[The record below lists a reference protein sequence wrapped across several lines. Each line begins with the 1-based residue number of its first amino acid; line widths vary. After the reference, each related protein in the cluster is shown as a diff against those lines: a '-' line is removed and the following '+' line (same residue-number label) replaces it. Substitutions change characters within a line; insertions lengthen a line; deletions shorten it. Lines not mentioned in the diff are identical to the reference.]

1 MRDVDRRASVSRRAF
16 LRDSATVVPAAAAA
30 AAGLTISASSTWAQ
44 AATNLRPATMA
55 TLARAARDIYPHDSF
70 PDSLYMVAVGGY
82 DAKAKDPAV
91 HELMEGGVASLDAES
106 RRRNGAVYLDVAWE
120 DDRVA
125 VLRTVEAT
133 PFFAKLRSDLVVS
146 LYNQKAVW
154 TKLGYEGSSA
164 DKGGYIERGFGDIDW
179 LPQA

>member
-1 MRDVDRRASVSRRAF
+1 VF
-16 LRDSATVVPAAAAA
+16 LRGTATVVPAA
-30 AAGLTISASSTWAQ
+30 AAGLTISAESAWAQ

-55 TLARAARDIYPHDSF
+55 TLARAARDIYPHDTF
-70 PDSLYMVAVGGY
+70 PDSIYMAAVGGY
-82 DAKAKDPAV
+82 DAKATDAALR
-91 HELMEGGVASLDAES
+91 ELIEGGVAKLDAES
-106 RRRNGAVYLDVAWE
+106 RRRNNAPYIEVAWE

-125 VLRTVEAT
+125 VLRTIEPT
-133 PFFAKLRSDLVVS
+133 PFFAKLRGDLVVS

-164 DKGGYIERGFGDIDW
+164 EKGGYIERGFGDIDW

>member
-1 MRDVDRRASVSRRAF
+1 
-16 LRDSATVVPAAAAA
+16 
-30 AAGLTISASSTWAQ
+30 
-44 AATNLRPATMA
+44 MA
-55 TLARAARDIYPHDSF
+55 
-70 PDSLYMVAVGGY
+70 AVGGY
-82 DAKAKDPAV
+82 DGKAKDAAMR
-91 HELMEGGVASLDAES
+91 ELLEGGVAQLDVES
-106 RRRNGAVYLDVAWE
+106 RKRNGAAYIDVAWE

-125 VLRTVEAT
+125 VLRVVEST
-133 PFFAKLRSDLVVS
+133 PFFAKLRGDLVVS